1 MLQRTTL
8 RFSSPSVLRLLWDC
22 SSGSILL
29 VVRSGLM
36 NFKNWDMVRERKIA
50 LLIDAENISH
60 QFIGQVMASVRKTM
74 DGLITVKRIYADWT
88 KPNLSAWKAVLRKY
102 ALMPIQQ
109 YSFSSGKNS
118 SDFALVIDAMDL
130 LYQSDIDVFYIVS
143 SDSDFTRL
151 VMRIRESGKIVIG
164 MGEKKALESFV
175 LACNDYIFFEENGDT
190 TSTVSGSSDFLEK
203 APSQASFVPS
213 FSDTSYSVSS
223 VAASF
228 VVSST
233 ASSDS
238 FSFPGGE
245 GKIVEE
251 GMEYSKEDSMNVL
264 EPSSSSLK
272 SEPLSRDTGQYS
284 AGISKKL
291 LALLRQVVKEV
302 AENDGWAE
310 LGCVANRLHERR
322 PDFKAKSYG
331 YSRFLKLIEACE
343 SSFLIDRNHQIK
355 RKTKTLRKVC
365 LKNR

>member
-1 MLQRTTL
+1 
-8 RFSSPSVLRLLWDC
+8 
-22 SSGSILL
+22 
-29 VVRSGLM
+29 
-36 NFKNWDMVRERKIA
+36 
-50 LLIDAENISH
+50 
-60 QFIGQVMASVRKTM
+60 MASVRETL

-190 TSTVSGSSDFLEK
+190 SSTVSGSSDFLEK
-203 APSQASFVPS
+203 ASSQVSFVPS

-228 VVSST
+228 AVSST
-233 ASSDS
+233 AFSDS
-238 FSFPGGE
+238 FSFLGGE

-251 GMEYSKEDSMNVL
+251 GMEDSKEDCMKALASFR
-264 EPSSSSLK
+264 SSQK
-272 SEPLSRDTGQYS
+272 PEPLGSDTEQYP

-310 LGCVANRLHERR
+310 LGCVASRLHEIR

-355 RKTKTLRKVC
+355 RKTKTFRKVC

>member
-1 MLQRTTL
+1 
-8 RFSSPSVLRLLWDC
+8 
-22 SSGSILL
+22 
-29 VVRSGLM
+29 M

-60 QFIGQVMASVRKTM
+60 QFIGQVMASVRETM

-88 KPNLSAWKAVLRKY
+88 KPNLSAWRAVLRKY

-109 YSFSSGKNS
+109 YSFSSGKSS

-175 LACNDYIFFEENGDT
+175 LACNDYIFFEESGDPS
-190 TSTVSGSSDFLEK
+190 STVSGSSDFLEK
-203 APSQASFVPS
+203 VSSQASFVPS

-238 FSFPGGE
+238 FSFLGGE
-245 GKIVEE
+245 GKIVED
-251 GMEYSKEDSMNVL
+251 GMEDSKEDSMKVSEL
-264 EPSSSSLK
+264 SGSSLK
-272 SEPLSRDTGQYS
+272 SEPLSRDTGLCP

-310 LGCVANRLHERR
+310 LGCVASRLHERR

-355 RKTKTLRKVC
+355 RKTKTLRNVC

>member
-1 MLQRTTL
+1 
-8 RFSSPSVLRLLWDC
+8 
-22 SSGSILL
+22 
-29 VVRSGLM
+29 M

-60 QFIGQVMASVRKTM
+60 QFIGQVMASVRETM

-102 ALMPIQQ
+102 ALLPIQQ

-175 LACNDYIFFEENGDT
+175 LACNDYIFFEESEDPS
-190 TSTVSGSSDFLEK
+190 STVSESSDFLEK
-203 APSQASFVPS
+203 ASSQASFVPS

-223 VAASF
+223 MAASF

-238 FSFPGGE
+238 FSFLGGE
-245 GKIVEE
+245 GKIVED
-251 GMEYSKEDSMNVL
+251 GMEDSKEDSMKVS
-264 EPSSSSLK
+264 EPSGSSLK
-272 SEPLSRDTGQYS
+272 SEPLSRDTGQYP

-310 LGCVANRLHERR
+310 LGCVASRLHERR

>member
-1 MLQRTTL
+1 
-8 RFSSPSVLRLLWDC
+8 
-22 SSGSILL
+22 
-29 VVRSGLM
+29 M

-60 QFIGQVMASVRKTM
+60 QFIGQVMASVREAM

-88 KPNLSAWKAVLRKY
+88 KPNLSAWKAVLQKY

-151 VMRIRESGKIVIG
+151 VMRIRESGKVVIG

-175 LACNDYIFFEENGDT
+175 LACNDYIFFEDSGDAS
-190 TSTVSGSSDFLEK
+190 STVSGSSDFLEK
-203 APSQASFVPS
+203 ASSQASFVPS

-233 ASSDS
+233 VSSDS
-238 FSFPGGE
+238 FSFLGGE

-251 GMEYSKEDSMNVL
+251 GMEDSKEDSMKVS
-264 EPSSSSLK
+264 ESSGSSLK
-272 SEPLSRDTGQYS
+272 SEPLSRDTGLYP
-284 AGISKKL
+284 ACISKKL
-291 LALLRQVVKEV
+291 LALLR
-302 AENDGWAE
+302 
-310 LGCVANRLHERR
+310 
-322 PDFKAKSYG
+322 
-331 YSRFLKLIEACE
+331 
-343 SSFLIDRNHQIK
+343 
-355 RKTKTLRKVC
+355 
-365 LKNR
+365 

>member
-1 MLQRTTL
+1 
-8 RFSSPSVLRLLWDC
+8 
-22 SSGSILL
+22 
-29 VVRSGLM
+29 
-36 NFKNWDMVRERKIA
+36 
-50 LLIDAENISH
+50 
-60 QFIGQVMASVRKTM
+60 
-74 DGLITVKRIYADWT
+74 
-88 KPNLSAWKAVLRKY
+88 
-102 ALMPIQQ
+102 
-109 YSFSSGKNS
+109 
-118 SDFALVIDAMDL
+118 
-130 LYQSDIDVFYIVS
+130 
-143 SDSDFTRL
+143 
-151 VMRIRESGKIVIG
+151 MRIRESGKIVIG

-175 LACNDYIFFEENGDT
+175 LDCNDYIFFEESGDPS
-190 TSTVSGSSDFLEK
+190 STVSGSSDFLEK
-203 APSQASFVPS
+203 VSSQASFVPS

-223 VAASF
+223 MAASF

-238 FSFPGGE
+238 FSFLGGE

-251 GMEYSKEDSMNVL
+251 GMEDSKEDSMKVS
-264 EPSSSSLK
+264 EPSGSSRK
-272 SEPLSRDTGQYS
+272 SEPLSRDTGLYP

-302 AENDGWAE
+302 AEHDGWAE
-310 LGCVANRLHERR
+310 LGCVASRLHERK

>member
-1 MLQRTTL
+1 
-8 RFSSPSVLRLLWDC
+8 
-22 SSGSILL
+22 
-29 VVRSGLM
+29 M
-36 NFKNWDMVRERKIA
+36 NFKNWDMVRELKIA

-60 QFIGQVMASVRKTM
+60 QFIGQVMASVRETM

-102 ALMPIQQ
+102 ALLPIQQ

-143 SDSDFTRL
+143 NDSDFTRL
-151 VMRIRESGKIVIG
+151 VMRIRESGKVVIG
-164 MGEKKALESFV
+164 MGEKKALESIV
-175 LACNDYIFFEENGDT
+175 LACNDYIFFEESGDPS
-190 TSTVSGSSDFLEK
+190 STVSGSSDFLEK
-203 APSQASFVPS
+203 VSSQASFVPS

-223 VAASF
+223 VAANF

-238 FSFPGGE
+238 FSFLDGE
-245 GKIVEE
+245 GKNVEE
-251 GMEYSKEDSMNVL
+251 GMEDSKEDSMKVS
-264 EPSSSSLK
+264 EPSGSSLK
-272 SEPLSRDTGQYS
+272 SEPLSRDTGQYPV
-284 AGISKKL
+284 GISKKL

-310 LGCVANRLHERR
+310 LGCVASRLHERK

>member
-1 MLQRTTL
+1 MIQ
-8 RFSSPSVLRLLWDC
+8 
-22 SSGSILL
+22 
-29 VVRSGLM
+29 
-36 NFKNWDMVRERKIA
+36 ERKIA
-50 LLIDAENISH
+50 LLVDAENVSH
-60 QFIGQVMASVRKTM
+60 HRIDQVMAAVKNNLG
-74 DGLITVKRIYADWT
+74 GLVTVKRIYADWT
-88 KPNLSAWKAVLRKY
+88 KPNLSAWKAVLQKH
-102 ALMPIQQ
+102 AFLPIQQ
-109 YSFSSGKNS
+109 YSFTSGKNS
-118 SDFALVIDAMDL
+118 TDFALVIDAMDL
-130 LYQSDIDVFYIVS
+130 LYQNDIDVFYIVS

-175 LACNDYIFFEENGDT
+175 LACNDYIFFEERGDAST
-190 TSTVSGSSDFLEK
+190 TVSGSFDFLEK
-203 APSQASFVPS
+203 VSSQAPFVPS
-213 FSDTSYSVSS
+213 LSDTSYSVSS

-238 FSFPGGE
+238 FSFLDGE
-245 GKIVEE
+245 GKIVAE
-251 GMEYSKEDSMNVL
+251 GMEDRKEDSMKVSV
-264 EPSSSSLK
+264 PSGGSLK
-272 SEPLSRDTGQYS
+272 SESLNRDTGQYP

-310 LGCVANRLHERR
+310 LGCVASRLHVRR

-331 YSRFLKLIEACE
+331 YSRFLKFIEACE

>member
-1 MLQRTTL
+1 
-8 RFSSPSVLRLLWDC
+8 
-22 SSGSILL
+22 
-29 VVRSGLM
+29 M

-60 QFIGQVMASVRKTM
+60 QFIGKVMASVRETM

-88 KPNLSAWKAVLRKY
+88 KPNLSAWRAVLRKY

-109 YSFSSGKNS
+109 YSFSSGKSS

-175 LACNDYIFFEENGDT
+175 LACNDYIFFEESGDPS
-190 TSTVSGSSDFLEK
+190 STVSGSSDFLEK
-203 APSQASFVPS
+203 VSSQASFVPS

-238 FSFPGGE
+238 FSFLGGE
-245 GKIVEE
+245 GKIVED
-251 GMEYSKEDSMNVL
+251 GMEDSKEDSMKVSEL
-264 EPSSSSLK
+264 SGSSLK
-272 SEPLSRDTGQYS
+272 SEPLSRDTGLCP

-310 LGCVANRLHERR
+310 LGCVASRLHERR

-343 SSFLIDRNHQIK
+343 SSFSSTGIIRSRGK
-355 RKTKTLRKVC
+355 RRLSGKFV
-365 LKNR
+365 

>member
-1 MLQRTTL
+1 
-8 RFSSPSVLRLLWDC
+8 
-22 SSGSILL
+22 
-29 VVRSGLM
+29 M

-60 QFIGQVMASVRKTM
+60 QFIGQVMASVREAM

-88 KPNLSAWKAVLRKY
+88 KPNLSAWKAVLQKY
-102 ALMPIQQ
+102 ALLPIQQ

-175 LACNDYIFFEENGDT
+175 LACNDYIFFEESEDPS
-190 TSTVSGSSDFLEK
+190 STVSESSDFLEK
-203 APSQASFVPS
+203 ASSQASFVPS
-213 FSDTSYSVSS
+213 FSDTLYSVSS

-238 FSFPGGE
+238 FSFLGGE

-251 GMEYSKEDSMNVL
+251 GMEDSKEDSMKVS
-264 EPSSSSLK
+264 EPSGSSLK
-272 SEPLSRDTGQYS
+272 SEPLSRDTGLYP

-302 AENDGWAE
+302 AGNDGWAE
-310 LGCVANRLHERR
+310 LGCVASRLHERR

>member
-1 MLQRTTL
+1 
-8 RFSSPSVLRLLWDC
+8 
-22 SSGSILL
+22 
-29 VVRSGLM
+29 M

-60 QFIGQVMASVRKTM
+60 QFIGQVMASVREAM

-88 KPNLSAWKAVLRKY
+88 KPNLSAWKAVLQKY

-151 VMRIRESGKIVIG
+151 VMRIRESGKVVIG

-175 LACNDYIFFEENGDT
+175 LACNDYIFFEDSGDAS
-190 TSTVSGSSDFLEK
+190 STVSGSSDFLEK
-203 APSQASFVPS
+203 ASSQASFVPS

-233 ASSDS
+233 VSSDS
-238 FSFPGGE
+238 FSFLGGE

-251 GMEYSKEDSMNVL
+251 GMEDSKEDSMKVS
-264 EPSSSSLK
+264 EPSGSSQK
-272 SEPLSRDTGQYS
+272 SEPLSRDTDQYP

-310 LGCVANRLHERR
+310 LGCVASRLHERR

>member
-1 MLQRTTL
+1 
-8 RFSSPSVLRLLWDC
+8 
-22 SSGSILL
+22 
-29 VVRSGLM
+29 
-36 NFKNWDMVRERKIA
+36 MVPERKIA
-50 LLIDAENISH
+50 LLVDAENVSH
-60 QFIGQVMASVRKTM
+60 HRIGQVMAAVKNNLG
-74 DGLITVKRIYADWT
+74 GLVTVKRIYADWT
-88 KPNLSAWKAVLRKY
+88 KPNLSAWKAVLQKH
-102 ALMPIQQ
+102 AFLPIQQ
-109 YSFSSGKNS
+109 YSFTSGKNS
-118 SDFALVIDAMDL
+118 TDFALVIDAMDL
-130 LYQSDIDVFYIVS
+130 LYQNDIDVFYIVS

-175 LACNDYIFFEENGDT
+175 LACDDYIFFEESGDAS
-190 TSTVSGSSDFLEK
+190 STVSGSSDFLEK
-203 APSQASFVPS
+203 VSSQAPFVPS

-238 FSFPGGE
+238 FSFLDGE
-245 GKIVEE
+245 GKIVAE
-251 GMEYSKEDSMNVL
+251 GMKDSKEDSMKVS
-264 EPSSSSLK
+264 EPSSGSLK
-272 SEPLSRDTGQYS
+272 SEPLNRDTGQYP

-310 LGCVANRLHERR
+310 LGCVASRLHVRR

>member
-1 MLQRTTL
+1 
-8 RFSSPSVLRLLWDC
+8 
-22 SSGSILL
+22 
-29 VVRSGLM
+29 M

-60 QFIGQVMASVRKTM
+60 QFIGQVMASVRETM

-102 ALMPIQQ
+102 ALLPIQQ

-143 SDSDFTRL
+143 NDSDFTRL
-151 VMRIRESGKIVIG
+151 VMRIRESGKVVIG
-164 MGEKKALESFV
+164 VGEKKALESFV
-175 LACNDYIFFEENGDT
+175 LACNDYIFFEESGEAS
-190 TSTVSGSSDFLEK
+190 STVSESSDFLEK
-203 APSQASFVPS
+203 ASSQASFVPS

-223 VAASF
+223 VAANF

-238 FSFPGGE
+238 FSFLDGE
-245 GKIVEE
+245 GKDVEE
-251 GMEYSKEDSMNVL
+251 GMEDSKEDSMKVS
-264 EPSSSSLK
+264 EPSGSSLK
-272 SEPLSRDTGQYS
+272 SEPLSRDTGQYPV
-284 AGISKKL
+284 GISKKL

-310 LGCVANRLHERR
+310 LGCVASRLHERK

>member
-1 MLQRTTL
+1 
-8 RFSSPSVLRLLWDC
+8 
-22 SSGSILL
+22 
-29 VVRSGLM
+29 M

-60 QFIGQVMASVRKTM
+60 QFIGKVMASVRETM

-88 KPNLSAWKAVLRKY
+88 KPNLSAWRAVLRKY

-109 YSFSSGKNS
+109 YSFSSGKSS

-175 LACNDYIFFEENGDT
+175 LACNDYIFFEESGDPS
-190 TSTVSGSSDFLEK
+190 STVSGSSDFLEK
-203 APSQASFVPS
+203 VSSQASFVPS

-238 FSFPGGE
+238 FSFLGGE
-245 GKIVEE
+245 GKIVED
-251 GMEYSKEDSMNVL
+251 GMEDSKEDSMKVSEL
-264 EPSSSSLK
+264 SGSSLK
-272 SEPLSRDTGQYS
+272 SEPLSRDTGLCP

-310 LGCVANRLHERR
+310 LGCVASRLHERK

-343 SSFLIDRNHQIK
+343 SSFSSTGIIRSRGK
-355 RKTKTLRKVC
+355 RRLSGKFV
-365 LKNR
+365 

>member
-1 MLQRTTL
+1 
-8 RFSSPSVLRLLWDC
+8 
-22 SSGSILL
+22 
-29 VVRSGLM
+29 
-36 NFKNWDMVRERKIA
+36 MVQERKIA
-50 LLIDAENISH
+50 LLVDAENVSH
-60 QFIGQVMASVRKTM
+60 HRIDQVMAAVKNNLG
-74 DGLITVKRIYADWT
+74 GLVTVKRIYADWT
-88 KPNLSAWKAVLRKY
+88 KPNLSAWKAVLQKH
-102 ALMPIQQ
+102 AFLPIQQ
-109 YSFSSGKNS
+109 YSFTSGKNS
-118 SDFALVIDAMDL
+118 TDFALVIDAMDL
-130 LYQSDIDVFYIVS
+130 LYQNDIDVFYIVS

-175 LACNDYIFFEENGDT
+175 LACNDYIFFEERGDT
-190 TSTVSGSSDFLEK
+190 SSTVSGSSDYLEK
-203 APSQASFVPS
+203 VSSLASFVPS

-238 FSFPGGE
+238 FSFLDGE
-245 GKIVEE
+245 GKIVAE
-251 GMEYSKEDSMNVL
+251 GMEDSKEDSMKITEL
-264 EPSSSSLK
+264 SGGSLK
-272 SEPLSRDTGQYS
+272 PEPLSMDTDQYP

-310 LGCVANRLHERR
+310 LGCVASRLHVRR

-355 RKTKTLRKVC
+355 RKTKILRKVC

>member
-1 MLQRTTL
+1 MLQKHAFL
-8 RFSSPSVLRLLWDC
+8 
-22 SSGSILL
+22 
-29 VVRSGLM
+29 
-36 NFKNWDMVRERKIA
+36 
-50 LLIDAENISH
+50 
-60 QFIGQVMASVRKTM
+60 
-74 DGLITVKRIYADWT
+74 
-88 KPNLSAWKAVLRKY
+88 
-102 ALMPIQQ
+102 PIQQ
-109 YSFSSGKNS
+109 YSFTSGKNS
-118 SDFALVIDAMDL
+118 TDFALVIDAMDL
-130 LYQSDIDVFYIVS
+130 LYQNDIDVFYIVS

-175 LACNDYIFFEENGDT
+175 LACNDYIFFEERGDAS
-190 TSTVSGSSDFLEK
+190 STVSGSSDFLEK
-203 APSQASFVPS
+203 VSSQAPFIPS

-238 FSFPGGE
+238 FSFLDGE
-245 GKIVEE
+245 GKIVAE
-251 GMEYSKEDSMNVL
+251 GMEDSKEDSMKVS
-264 EPSSSSLK
+264 EPSGGSLK
-272 SEPLSRDTGQYS
+272 SVPLSRDTGQYP

-310 LGCVANRLHERR
+310 LGCVASRLHVRR

>member
-1 MLQRTTL
+1 
-8 RFSSPSVLRLLWDC
+8 
-22 SSGSILL
+22 
-29 VVRSGLM
+29 M

-60 QFIGQVMASVRKTM
+60 QFIGQVMASVRETM

-88 KPNLSAWKAVLRKY
+88 KPNLSAWKTVLRKY
-102 ALMPIQQ
+102 ALLPIQQ

-175 LACNDYIFFEENGDT
+175 LACNDYIFFEESEDPS
-190 TSTVSGSSDFLEK
+190 STVSESSDFLEK
-203 APSQASFVPS
+203 ASSQASFVPS

-238 FSFPGGE
+238 FSFLGGE
-245 GKIVEE
+245 GKIVED
-251 GMEYSKEDSMNVL
+251 GMEDSKEDSMKVS
-264 EPSSSSLK
+264 EPSGSSLK
-272 SEPLSRDTGQYS
+272 SEPLSRDTGQYP

-310 LGCVANRLHERR
+310 LGCVASRLHERR

>member
-1 MLQRTTL
+1 
-8 RFSSPSVLRLLWDC
+8 
-22 SSGSILL
+22 
-29 VVRSGLM
+29 M

-60 QFIGQVMASVRKTM
+60 QFIGQVMASVRETM

-164 MGEKKALESFV
+164 MGVKKVLESFV
-175 LACNDYIFFEENGDT
+175 LACNDYIFFEESGDA
-190 TSTVSGSSDFLEK
+190 SYTVSESSDFLEK
-203 APSQASFVPS
+203 ASSQASFVPS

-223 VAASF
+223 MAASF

-238 FSFPGGE
+238 FSFLGGE

-251 GMEYSKEDSMNVL
+251 GMEDSKEDSMKVS
-264 EPSSSSLK
+264 EPSGSSLK
-272 SEPLSRDTGQYS
+272 SEPLSRDTGQYP

-310 LGCVANRLHERR
+310 LGCVASRLHERR

>member
-1 MLQRTTL
+1 
-8 RFSSPSVLRLLWDC
+8 
-22 SSGSILL
+22 
-29 VVRSGLM
+29 M
-36 NFKNWDMVRERKIA
+36 NFKNWDMVRESKIA

-60 QFIGQVMASVRKTM
+60 QFIGQVMASVREAM

-88 KPNLSAWKAVLRKY
+88 KPNLSAWKAVLQKY

-151 VMRIRESGKIVIG
+151 VMRIRESGKVVIG

-175 LACNDYIFFEENGDT
+175 LACNDYIFFEDSGDAS
-190 TSTVSGSSDFLEK
+190 STVSGSSDFLEK
-203 APSQASFVPS
+203 ASSQASFVPS

-233 ASSDS
+233 VSSDS
-238 FSFPGGE
+238 FSFLGGE

-251 GMEYSKEDSMNVL
+251 GMEDSKEDSMKVS
-264 EPSSSSLK
+264 EPSGSSQK
-272 SEPLSRDTGQYS
+272 SEPLSRDTDQYP

-310 LGCVANRLHERR
+310 LGCVASRLHERR

>member
-1 MLQRTTL
+1 
-8 RFSSPSVLRLLWDC
+8 
-22 SSGSILL
+22 
-29 VVRSGLM
+29 
-36 NFKNWDMVRERKIA
+36 MVQERKIA
-50 LLIDAENISH
+50 LLVDAENVSH
-60 QFIGQVMASVRKTM
+60 HRIDQVMAAVKNNLG
-74 DGLITVKRIYADWT
+74 GLVTVKRIYADWT
-88 KPNLSAWKAVLRKY
+88 KPNLSAWKAVLQKH
-102 ALMPIQQ
+102 AFLPIQQ
-109 YSFSSGKNS
+109 YSFTSGKNS
-118 SDFALVIDAMDL
+118 TDFALVIDAMDL
-130 LYQSDIDVFYIVS
+130 LYQNDIDVFYIVS

-175 LACNDYIFFEENGDT
+175 LACNDYIFFEERGDA
-190 TSTVSGSSDFLEK
+190 STVSGISDFLEK
-203 APSQASFVPS
+203 VSSQAPFVPS
-213 FSDTSYSVSS
+213 FSDTSYGVSS

-238 FSFPGGE
+238 FSFLDGE
-245 GKIVEE
+245 GKIVAE
-251 GMEYSKEDSMNVL
+251 GMEDRKEDSMKVS
-264 EPSSSSLK
+264 EPSGGSLK
-272 SEPLSRDTGQYS
+272 SESLSRDTGQYP

-291 LALLRQVVKEV
+291 LALLRLVVKEV

-310 LGCVANRLHERR
+310 LGCVASRLHARR